1 MLSSI
6 EIDGHKV
13 KLIAAAL
20 ALFGVAAVLMGSSA
34 PGATSP
40 ALRGQW
46 HVYVDP
52 APTACGGSGRR
63 RFSLTVEP
71 DSIVVTKVGAVDG
84 EGLRAVAKGNELRF
98 DVQYTNAA
106 GVKTLESIGLGFQDG
121 VMTGTSS
128 FTKVRADETCSAVAP
143 AFATR

>member
-1 MLSSI
+1 MLSSV
-6 EIDGHKV
+6 EIGGHKI

-20 ALFGVAAVLMGSSA
+20 ALFGVAAVIMGSSA
-34 PGATSP
+34 PSATSP
-40 ALRGQW
+40 ALRGEW
-46 HVYVDP
+46 RVYVDP
-52 APTACGGSGRR
+52 APTACEGSGRR
-63 RFSLTVEP
+63 RFSLTVEA

-98 DVQYTNAA
+98 DVRYTNAA
-106 GVKTLESIGLGFQDG
+106 GVETLESIVLGFQDG

-128 FTKVRADETCSAVAP
+128 FTRVRADETCSAIAP

>member
-1 MLSSI
+1 MVSSE
-6 EIDGHKV
+6 EIGGYKV
-13 KLIAAAL
+13 KLIAAAI

-40 ALRGQW
+40 ALRGEW
-46 HVYVDP
+46 SVYVDP
-52 APTACGGSGRR
+52 APTACAGSGRR

-84 EGLRAVAKGNELRF
+84 EGLRAVAEGNELRF
-98 DVQYTNAA
+98 DVRYTNAA
-106 GVKTLESIGLGFQDG
+106 HVETLESIVLGFQDG

-128 FTKVRADETCSAVAP
+128 FTEIRADETCSATAP
-143 AFATR
+143 VFATR